1 MPRPVRS
8 HAVAD
13 LEYRS
18 PTPPT
23 PPVREKRTRTAN
35 DTESDGD
42 GSPDTHLTPPRP
54 KRGRLAAEVG
64 EEPIIRAARAAGMET
79 PKAITVRG
87 KVLPP
92 RSPQPARTNR
102 NTHPGMVAMPRAKRT
117 SAEVNAFAKNKAN
130 LRQRAEVLER
140 QRIEALAKI
149 ELQEELEEEAEARSV
164 IKGLGDASFIDD
176 VEMRSES
183 SDDKNTDETGSKVA
197 SEDDSGSDR
206 SVVKRKAAPKAR
218 KVCCLAT
225 SSWCNKHDY

>member
-1 MPRPVRS
+1 M
-8 HAVAD
+8 
-13 LEYRS
+13 
-18 PTPPT
+18 
-23 PPVREKRTRTAN
+23 
-35 DTESDGD
+35 
-42 GSPDTHLTPPRP
+42 
-54 KRGRLAAEVG
+54 
-64 EEPIIRAARAAGMET
+64 
-79 PKAITVRG
+79 
-87 KVLPP
+87 
-92 RSPQPARTNR
+92 
-102 NTHPGMVAMPRAKRT
+102 
-117 SAEVNAFAKNKAN
+117 
-130 LRQRAEVLER
+130 LER
-140 QRIEALAKI
+140 QRIEALAEI